1 MTESLYA
8 DIPIADKVKAR
19 LSQLIAIQTVVQEN
33 FNDEAEIGRLVKQL
47 IVRNPYDRAGR

>member
-8 DIPIADKVKAR
+8 DIPITDKVKAR